1 LTEQSSTIQDTLGSR
16 ALRTSALVT
25 RSPVY
30 YGWIILVAAGIG
42 RILTSPGQTYTVSI
56 FIDHF
61 MRDLDLS
68 RSLVSAL
75 YLVGTLTGSL
85 ALPFVGKQIDRHGPR
100 LMVGAITALL
110 ALACVYMSFV
120 QGAMMLAIG
129 FVLIRMLGQG
139 SLGLVCTNV
148 VNRWWV
154 RRRGTVLG
162 LLGMVVS
169 VLGTGI
175 FPSLANTL
183 IAAYGWRVSY
193 ALLGLLVAAVMLPVG
208 LIFFRRQ
215 PEDYGLLPDGR
226 LPDGKAP
233 DGRLFDGDQGAAEQG
248 VQAGMTDVAAETEEH
263 WTRREAIHTPAF
275 WILAA
280 GGVAMSALGTGLH
293 FHMVSIF
300 HDAGLS
306 SAAAAAAFMPLA
318 ITGALVRVISGV
330 LVDRVPVRYLF
341 SAALFAQTASLVM
354 APHLGGT
361 TSALIYGIV
370 LGATGSL
377 QLTVNSVV
385 WAHYYG
391 RRHLGSVSGLAMSI
405 VIAGSALGP
414 LPMGLARDLMGSY
427 GPMLTG
433 SALLPLILAVVAF
446 WAHRPTKRAATETM

>member
-1 LTEQSSTIQDTLGSR
+1 LTEQSSILQNTSGAR
-16 ALRTSALVT
+16 FKSALVT
-25 RSPVY
+25 RSPVF

-61 MRDLDLS
+61 MRDLDLN

-75 YLVGTLTGSL
+75 YLVGTLSGSL
-85 ALPFVGKQIDRHGPR
+85 ALPFVGQQIDRRGPR
-100 LMVGAITALL
+100 LMVGVITALL

-120 QGAMMLAIG
+120 QGAVMLAIG

-169 VLGTGI
+169 VLGTGT
-175 FPSLANTL
+175 FPSLANAL
-183 IAAYGWRVSY
+183 IARFGWRASY
-193 ALLGLLVAAVMLPVG
+193 TLMGLLVAAVMLPVG
-208 LIFFRRQ
+208 LVFFRRQ
-215 PEDYGLLPDGR
+215 PEDYNLLPDGQT
-226 LPDGKAP
+226 PDEGQVAP
-233 DGRLFDGDQGAAEQG
+233 NTAIA
-248 VQAGMTDVAAETEEH
+248 VETSTAVDEEN
-263 WTRREAIHTPAF
+263 WTRREAVRTPAF

-300 HDAGLS
+300 GDAGMS
-306 SAAAAAAFMPLA
+306 AAAAAAAFMPLA
-318 ITGALVRVISGV
+318 ITGAMLRVLSGV

-341 SAALFAQTASLVM
+341 SAALACQAASLVL
-354 APHLGGT
+354 APRLQGT
-361 TSALIYGIV
+361 GSALIYGII
-370 LGATGSL
+370 LGATNSL
-377 QLTVNSVV
+377 QLTVNGVV
-385 WAHYYG
+385 WARYYG
-391 RRHLGSVSGLAMSI
+391 RRHLGSISGLAMSI

-427 GPMLTG
+427 RPMLTA
-433 SALLPLILAVVAF
+433 SALLPLALAIVTF
-446 WAHRPTKRAATETM
+446 WARRPTKGTQPAPS